1 MAPLHIACGNA
12 KHDAVALL
20 VNRGADVLA
29 ENNVRTMISLID
41 LQDLDLFRLEG
52 ERKRR
57 KFSRDNLLHD
67 AVEREQDPLSESSM
81 ALRQI
86 ASTRL
91 RWLLSTIMS
100 YVIGRKDTA
109 WDGWGLGARARSGPS
124 RETVEYSRTLA
135 FARSN
140 RALSLRGGLG
150 HCLEPWLCVC
160 VLLLRGKFCGGVVSG
175 YARPSAL
182 VCNDLC
188 GRLSGWGEHCNP
200 LESFTCYA
208 RCVQWGA
215 LIIQY
220 LMTQLLHQRDCFQPS
235 AQIFVESAWN

>member
-86 ASTRL
+86 AST
-91 RWLLSTIMS
+91 
-100 YVIGRKDTA
+100 
-109 WDGWGLGARARSGPS
+109 
-124 RETVEYSRTLA
+124 
-135 FARSN
+135 
-140 RALSLRGGLG
+140 SLR
-150 HCLEPWLCVC
+150 
-160 VLLLRGKFCGGVVSG
+160 
-175 YARPSAL
+175 
-182 VCNDLC
+182 
-188 GRLSGWGEHCNP
+188 
-200 LESFTCYA
+200 
-208 RCVQWGA
+208 
-215 LIIQY
+215 
-220 LMTQLLHQRDCFQPS
+220 
-235 AQIFVESAWN
+235 